1 MNNKDDE
8 KNKLHLNRINFILLL
23 IAAIVLVA
31 GYIIMSFNEISLSP
45 VLLVIAYALII
56 PFALL
61 YQPKKK

>member
-1 MNNKDDE
+1 MKNKEE

-31 GYIIMSFNEISLSP
+31 GYIIMSFNDISLSLV
-45 VLLVIAYALII
+45 VLVFAYALII